1 MLYARQAFITDAT
14 RVIMTEGVVSDSTLL
29 LSDYHGAVGPSI
41 CAGSTGLKNV
51 VAAVEWAVRCEVFA
65 EVDAS
70 RKQQQ
75 QQQQQQQK
83 QQQQQQQNH
92 QQQQQQRSAL
102 NSEPISSQHLRHVI
116 ASFLDGESF
125 TPEYAHFF
133 LIVYTCV

>member
-1 MLYARQAFITDAT
+1 MLYARQAFIADAT
-14 RVIMTEGVVSDSTLL
+14 RVIMTEGVVSDTTLL

-65 EVDAS
+65 EVDAG
-70 RKQQQ
+70 R
-75 QQQQQQQK
+75 K

-125 TPEYAHFF
+125 TPEYVHFF
-133 LIVYTCV
+133 LIVYTSV